1 VTYFLGV
8 DGGNTKTVALVARPD
23 GTVIGAGRA
32 GFGDIYRSHDPGLA
46 LSNIAAAIDAA
57 LSTAGITRADLVS
70 GGFSLAGADWPEDYE
85 LLQTNL
91 NAAGYGRTITVVND
105 ALGALRAGSPDGTG
119 VVVVCG
125 TGVATGARGTN
136 GQSWH
141 ASFWQDANGASEMG
155 PRALW
160 AICRAELGIDP
171 PTDMKARALA
181 LFNEP
186 SVESLLHHLTSRQS
200 AEEASRIGLLAPV
213 LLDAADDDDETAS
226 TIVCDLGNRLGD
238 YAVVAARKVGI
249 IDTPFHLVLAG
260 GVFRHHSR
268 NLQDCVISRV
278 HTHSPDARPQ
288 ESTLEP
294 VIGAV
299 LLAFDEIDH
308 PVDDS
313 VLDNLRRTAPP
324 PAFFATAKD
333 TGERIPVRRDY
344 P

>member
-32 GFGDIYRSHDPGLA
+32 GFGDIYRGHDPGLA
-46 LSNIAAAIDAA
+46 LRNIAAAVDAA
-57 LSTAGITRADLVS
+57 LAAAGISPAALTS
-70 GGFSLAGADWPEDYE
+70 GGFSLAGADWPEDYD

-91 NAAGYGRTITVVND
+91 NSAGYGRTITVVND

-125 TGVATGARGTN
+125 TGVATGARGAE

-155 PRALW
+155 RRALW
-160 AICRAELGIDP
+160 AICRAELGIEP
-171 PTDMKARALA
+171 PTDMKARALD

-186 SVESLLHHLTSRQS
+186 SVESLLHHLSSRQS

-213 LLDAADDDDETAS
+213 LLDAADDDDETAG

-249 IDTPFHLVLAG
+249 LETPFHLVLAG

-268 NLQDCVISRV
+268 GLKDCVIARV
-278 HTHSPDARPQ
+278 HEHSPDARPV

-299 LLAFDEIDH
+299 LLSFDATNH
-308 PVDDS
+308 PVNDS
-313 VLDNLRRTAPP
+313 VLDNLRQSTPP

-333 TGERIPVRRDY
+333 ADERIRPGHV
-344 P
+344 

>member
-1 VTYFLGV
+1 MSYFLGV
-8 DGGNTKTVALVARPD
+8 DGGNTKTVALVARAD
-23 GTVIGAGRA
+23 GTIIGAARA
-32 GFGDIYRSHDPGLA
+32 GFGDIYRGHDPSLA
-46 LSNIAAAIDAA
+46 LGNIAAAVEAA
-57 LSTAGITRADLVS
+57 VAQAGISTAELTS
-70 GGFSLAGADWPEDYE
+70 GAFSLAGADWPEDYE
-85 LLQTNL
+85 LLQTHL
-91 NAAGYGRTITVVND
+91 EGARYGQTIRVVND

-125 TGVATGARGTN
+125 TGVATGARGPD

-155 PRALW
+155 RRALW

-171 PTDMKARALA
+171 PTDMKARALE

-249 IDTPFHLVLAG
+249 LDTPFNLVLAG

-268 NLQDCVISRV
+268 GLQDCVITRV
-278 HTHSPDARPQ
+278 HAHSPNARPL
-288 ESTLEP
+288 ESSLEP
-294 VIGAV
+294 VIGA
-299 LLAFDEIDH
+299 LLLSFDAIDR
-308 PVDDS
+308 PVDDT
-313 VLDNLRRTAPP
+313 VLANIRQTAPP

-333 TGERIPVRRDY
+333 TDEQVRVGRA
-344 P
+344 